1 MNADGS
7 NPRRVARNAAS
18 SDPAWSPDG
27 RRIAFRRFDRAG
39 RELRPLCRERR
50 RERAATADTP
60 CGARAAIVCVVT
72 RRADDGYKPVAFVI
86 PAQGVRIH
94 EPELMAHCSQH
105 LAKYKVPVRYV
116 ALDEFPVT
124 DGPNGRKVQRT
135 VLRGMA
141 EQALK

>member
-1 MNADGS
+1 M
-7 NPRRVARNAAS
+7 VAAH
-18 SDPAWSPDG
+18 G
-27 RRIAFRRFDRAG
+27 R
-39 RELRPLCRERR
+39 
-50 RERAATADTP
+50 
-60 CGARAAIVCVVT
+60 
-72 RRADDGYKPVAFVI
+72 DGYKPVAFVI

-124 DGPNGRKVQRT
+124 DGPNGKKVQRT